1 MRRLAPL
8 LCIVLAPCLASC
20 RQTGPVTAKPEL
32 VPLAEA
38 FVDGMAADEF
48 DECVES
54 FDAIMSSV
62 MSAEALNETW
72 AKTVA
77 GSGEYK
83 GRLASQNVVDQGYN
97 HVVVTCEFAD
107 ENMDIRLVYNPK
119 DKITGLWIAR
129 SATQGEYESAAY
141 ADPEAFV
148 EIGVDVNEGGE
159 WELPGTLTLP
169 AREGPFPVVVLV
181 HGSGPQDR
189 DETIGPNRP
198 FRDLAEGLATQG
210 IAVMRYEK
218 RTKEHKAKIVEIY
231 EELTVDEET
240 VDDALAAVATV
251 REIEVLDATQVYVLG
266 HSLGGMLVPRIGA
279 RDDEIAGFVI
289 MAGTARPFLDII
301 IEQYEYIVSIDGT
314 SEKDAQ
320 EVLAGIRK
328 QVDATN
334 AEDLSLDTPADTLFG
349 GIPPAYWLDL
359 RAYDPTE
366 VVKQVKSPIL
376 AIQGGRDYQVTEV
389 DFDLWK
395 AALAGRDDV
404 TFKLYENLNHL
415 FAEGEG
421 KAVPAEY
428 LEPSHVAEVVINDIA
443 EWLNAP
449 K

>member
-1 MRRLAPL
+1 M
-8 LCIVLAPCLASC
+8 
-20 RQTGPVTAKPEL
+20 
-32 VPLAEA
+32 
-38 FVDGMAADEF
+38 
-48 DECVES
+48 
-54 FDAIMSSV
+54 
-62 MSAEALNETW
+62 
-72 AKTVA
+72 
-77 GSGEYK
+77 
-83 GRLASQNVVDQGYN
+83 
-97 HVVVTCEFAD
+97 
-107 ENMDIRLVYNPK
+107 
-119 DKITGLWIAR
+119 
-129 SATQGEYESAAY
+129 
-141 ADPEAFV
+141 
-148 EIGVDVNEGGE
+148 
-159 WELPGTLTLP
+159 
-169 AREGPFPVVVLV
+169 
-181 HGSGPQDR
+181 
-189 DETIGPNRP
+189 
-198 FRDLAEGLATQG
+198 
-210 IAVMRYEK
+210 
-218 RTKEHKAKIVEIY
+218 
-231 EELTVDEET
+231 
-240 VDDALAAVATV
+240 
-251 REIEVLDATQVYVLG
+251 DATQVYVLG

-301 IEQYEYIVSIDGT
+301 IEQYEYIVSIDG
-314 SEKDAQ
+314 
-320 EVLAGIRK
+320 
-328 QVDATN
+328 TN